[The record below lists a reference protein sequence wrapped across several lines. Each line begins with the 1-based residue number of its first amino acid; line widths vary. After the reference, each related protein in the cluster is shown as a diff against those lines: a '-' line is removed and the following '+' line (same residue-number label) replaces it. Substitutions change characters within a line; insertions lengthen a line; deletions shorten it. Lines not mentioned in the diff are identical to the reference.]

1 MALRLLIL
9 LLLAGCGYKGPLTRT
24 PPDAPGMT
32 REEIK
37 AARAEEGRMT
47 EAGLTLPAQARPVR
61 VDDLTIKLD
70 KRTDDPFN
78 LPPEHQ

>member
-1 MALRLLIL
+1 MALRLLLI

-24 PPDAPGMT
+24 PIDAPGMT
-32 REEIK
+32 REDIK
-37 AARAEEGRMT
+37 TARAEEARIT

-70 KRTDDPFN
+70 ERTDDQFN
-78 LPPEHQ
+78 LPPER